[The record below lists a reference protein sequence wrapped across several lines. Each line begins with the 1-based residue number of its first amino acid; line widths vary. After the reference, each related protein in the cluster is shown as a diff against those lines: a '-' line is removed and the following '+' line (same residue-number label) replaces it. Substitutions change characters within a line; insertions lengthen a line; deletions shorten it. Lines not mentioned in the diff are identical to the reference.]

1 MHVHV
6 AHPDGEAKLWLDPGV
21 ELATQA
27 GLAKHVIGEAQQPV
41 EDPDRRSSMP
51 GTSTFPVEVTNV
63 SRHGLWLLVGDE
75 ELFLPFEHFPWFRDA
90 SIEKISVVE
99 REPADQ
105 LYWPLLDID
114 LTVESIRTPDAFP
127 LVARG
132 RQ

>member
-1 MHVHV
+1 
-6 AHPDGEAKLWLDPGV
+6 
-21 ELATQA
+21 
-27 GLAKHVIGEAQQPV
+27 
-41 EDPDRRSSMP
+41 MP

-99 REPADQ
+99 RQTADH
-105 LYWPLLDID
+105 LYWPLLDLD
-114 LTVESIRTPDAFP
+114 LSVESVRTTDAFP

-132 RQ
+132 QQ